1 MGRGPGDA
9 SEGSGGHAG
18 CGAEDSSSSP
28 HRMAAS
34 TSSAMPCGGSL
45 SQPSACLSAQ
55 AGGLQHQQ
63 CWCPCIPRPS
73 AGPGEGSGADRY
85 LSEAEL
91 REMIINVDGQAG
103 E

>member
-34 TSSAMPCGGSL
+34 TSSAIHAAAVCPSHLPVCLPRLAVSNTNSVGAPASHAR
-45 SQPSACLSAQ
+45 QPAL
-55 AGGLQHQQ
+55 G
-63 CWCPCIPRPS
+63 
-73 AGPGEGSGADRY
+73 
-85 LSEAEL
+85 
-91 REMIINVDGQAG
+91 REVVLTGI
-103 E
+103 